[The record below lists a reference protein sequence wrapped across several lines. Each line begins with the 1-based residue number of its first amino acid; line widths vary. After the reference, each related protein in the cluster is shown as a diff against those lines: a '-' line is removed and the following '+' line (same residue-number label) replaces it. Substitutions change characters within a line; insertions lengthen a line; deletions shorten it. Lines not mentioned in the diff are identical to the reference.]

1 MVEAL
6 SNSHARGTLGDSG
19 FLRKHTINAES
30 RMQRGRTLCLSGART
45 RRNLAPPSF
54 VIAFAL
60 RAEIDLLV
68 SHDKRRKSAALALGL
83 ATACSPWRG
92 APGVRASRPLMATKK
107 EFALDAVRTDGWF
120 ERIGEGIGSFQA
132 LCEIVG
138 ERFFAFSII
147 VGARIT
153 ALTVDRRN
161 PDQTLV
167 DFVVGATDDADLE
180 PQRLSL
186 ADFRRRL
193 VGALLVE
200 EDRDDPPPARETD
213 TEAIQLF
220 IGVRFL
226 LLAPLYG
233 YSLRKLTVAT
243 DGATLGASHDGEDE
257 VFDVPNFRAR
267 IRAHVQSELDR
278 AQAGQRSAI
287 DLSKVA
293 EAESASL
300 KSEWSK
306 VIQLLGAWPAPLAIF
321 LRTPEGQMLAPDA
334 RALISKGLGLLG
346 SACVHLGE
354 VNQAEEVFRIGIQY
368 AQEGLA
374 AADLFRRLGEALL
387 IADRAGEAI
396 GPLRRALAF
405 GGAANEVMPL
415 LGRALMR
422 RHKNVAAYACLR
434 SAIEAGVSERD
445 LSVELKE
452 LESALGPALTAWKAT
467 RLGAG

>member
-1 MVEAL
+1 M
-6 SNSHARGTLGDSG
+6 
-19 FLRKHTINAES
+19 
-30 RMQRGRTLCLSGART
+30 
-45 RRNLAPPSF
+45 
-54 VIAFAL
+54 
-60 RAEIDLLV
+60 
-68 SHDKRRKSAALALGL
+68 AAA
-83 ATACSPWRG
+83 
-92 APGVRASRPLMATKK
+92 KK
-107 EFALDAVRTDGWF
+107 EFSLDAVRTDGWF

-167 DFVVGATDDADLE
+167 DFVVGSSEDGEMD
-180 PQRLSL
+180 PQRLTL

-200 EDRDDPPPARETD
+200 EDKDDPAPTRETD
-213 TEAIQLF
+213 TESIQLF
-220 IGVRFL
+220 IGVRYL

-233 YSLRKLTVAT
+233 YSLRNLVVKGENAEITAT
-243 DGATLGASHDGEDE
+243 HDGEE
-257 VFDVPNFRAR
+257 VTFDVGQFRTR
-267 IRAHVQSELDR
+267 IRTHVQAELER
-278 AQAGQRSAI
+278 ASTGQRSAI

-293 EAESASL
+293 EAEAATL
-300 KSEWSK
+300 KGDWPK

-354 VNQAEEVFRIGIQY
+354 VEQAEEVFRIGIQY
-368 AQEGLA
+368 AQEGVA

-387 IADRAGEAI
+387 KSERAGEAI

-405 GGAANEVMPL
+405 GGSNSEVMPL
-415 LGRALMR
+415 LGRALLAR
-422 RHKNVAAYACLR
+422 RRYVAAFACFR
-434 SAIEAGVSERD
+434 DAVDAGVPERD
-445 LSVELKE
+445 LSAELKE
-452 LESALGPALTAWKAT
+452 VESALGPALTAWKAM
-467 RLGAG
+467 RLSAG